1 MIRILLLSICLM
13 LPAFA
18 IAQTDGELKLSI
30 KEKYIDSIKH
40 STYPYTFPAWG
51 QKIAKKGIDIPLPA
65 GVMVNY
71 FAGSQQINISDLK
84 VGFNGGDQVPLD
96 FIKFGEV
103 KASFQS
109 VSTRVDLWVLPFVN
123 LYGIFGESHATT
135 SVNIAEP
142 FSFSSTAKF
151 NGPTAGLG
159 ISVGGA
165 VRGIF
170 GIGDYNNTWTSF
182 ENIQGAIYTQSVSF
196 RLGHAISFK
205 SHPEENV
212 TLWVGTSGIFINR
225 TTEGTISLA
234 DLNPTISQ
242 ETLDEIKNE
251 TAAWFQT
258 LTPAQK
264 IITKQ
269 IAQAISDKIAGLDV
283 KDATISYSLNK
294 RATHHFSML
303 GGGQYQLN
311 KRWQFRGEAGF
322 LGGRTSGLASV
333 NYRFG
338 L

>member
-18 IAQTDGELKLSI
+18 IAQTDAKQKLSI

-71 FAGSQQINISDLK
+71 FKGSQQMTISDLK
-84 VGFNGGDQVPLD
+84 VGFNDNAPVPLD

-109 VSTRVDLWVLPFVN
+109 ISTRVDLWALPFVN
-123 LYGIFGESHATT
+123 LYGIFGESFATT
-135 SVNIAEP
+135 NVNLTAP
-142 FSFSSTAKF
+142 VTFSSIAKF

-159 ISVGGA
+159 LSVGGA
-165 VRGIF
+165 VRGLF
-170 GIGDYNNTWTSF
+170 GIGDYNSTWTSLD
-182 ENIQGAIYTQSVSF
+182 NIKGAVFTQSVSF
-196 RLGHAISFK
+196 RLGHAINFT
-205 SHPEENV
+205 SHPQMNI
-212 TLWVGTSGIFINR
+212 TLWVGTSGIFVNR
-225 TTEGTISLA
+225 TTEGTISVA
-234 DLNPTISQ
+234 DISPTVSQ

-264 IITKQ
+264 VVTKQ

-283 KDATISYSLNK
+283 KDAIISYSLNK

>member
-269 IAQAISDKIAGLDV
+269 IAQAISDKIAGLNV

>member
-1 MIRILLLSICLM
+1 M

>member
-84 VGFNGGDQVPLD
+84 VGFNGCDQVPLD